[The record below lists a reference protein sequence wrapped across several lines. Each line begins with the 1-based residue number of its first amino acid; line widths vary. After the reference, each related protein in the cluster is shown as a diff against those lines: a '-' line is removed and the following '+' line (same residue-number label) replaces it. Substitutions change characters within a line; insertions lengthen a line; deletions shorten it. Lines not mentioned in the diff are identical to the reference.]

1 MKPYYLDEKGKKR
14 YDLDLYSLGATPKG
28 QFVVP
33 ISKDVGIPD
42 IEALATC
49 TFKYNRFF
57 IEDILMRKFD
67 NAFKD
72 IGVNEQF
79 FYWIANT
86 CSFAF
91 GYEPQKLFL
100 DTSEKESFLKNNE
113 DISKKDFRDVLLAI
127 HLLAN
132 YKTFPNK
139 TVAYYFTAYQDFD
152 PDFKFAK
159 SDINTERNRDISG
172 AFGTKINRI
181 SKDIY
186 QPLGQKQYGGT
197 LMSKGIKIFERF
209 LTETNQLKLQKK
221 GDKYTGAF
229 PYVNPEHQWTWT
241 NEKK

>member
-1 MKPYYLDEKGKKR
+1 MGPGARVPAGGQGPGGQGEGPGARVRGQGWCEQEATEAQARAMGRFVETLKGN
-14 YDLDLYSLGATPKG
+14 YIAAE
-28 QFVVP
+28 
-33 ISKDVGIPD
+33 DV
-42 IEALATC
+42 
-49 TFKYNRFF
+49 
-57 IEDILMRKFD
+57 
-67 NAFKD
+67 
-72 IGVNEQF
+72 GVNEQF

-159 SDINTERNRDISG
+159 SDINTERNMDISG

-229 PYVNPEHQWTWT
+229 PYVTPEHQWTWT